1 MYRFPCHLPTIV
13 WLLGLGLAAGS
24 IGCAQK
30 TPPSPTTAHAPE
42 HEARPDSYAAAVA
55 QIREHG
61 ATIARAYSAGTP
73 DEAHEALHEVGHLL
87 GLLPELAGDTGMQGE
102 DRQAVQ
108 DASRQLMEAYGK
120 LDQLMHGAAADKSAQ
135 AADTFAG
142 VADDITA
149 ATKTLEAKIPVS
161 REGTPPASNIHPGE
175 EADAGA
181 EEGSQVAQSSRL
193 R

>member
-1 MYRFPCHLPTIV
+1 MDCFPHHLPTIG

-30 TPPSPTTAHAPE
+30 TPPSPTTAHAHE
-42 HEARPDSYAAAVA
+42 NEARPDSYAAAMA

-61 ATIARAYSAGTP
+61 ATIAQAYSAGTP
-73 DEAHEALHEVGHLL
+73 DEAHEALHEMGHLL
-87 GLLPELAGDTGMQGE
+87 GLLPELAGDTGMQEE

-108 DASRQLMEAYGK
+108 DASQQLMEAYGK

-149 ATKTLEAKIPVS
+149 ATKVLEAKIPAS
-161 REGTPPASNIHPGE
+161 QDGTPPTSDAHSGE
-175 EADAGA
+175 EADASS
-181 EEGSQVAQSSRL
+181 EQVVR
-193 R
+193 